1 MSPLNGLVK
10 ELKPKEKK
18 VQGETLSLKLK
29 DILNEVITGVGN
41 PVSFDL
47 TINKKIQQQQN
58 LAQQRKNKHE
68 TIQYSLF
75 LFSLQCEMFFLL
87 CSNNIIQNTFCEGN
101 TYTF

>member
-1 MSPLNGLVK
+1 MSPLNGLIK

-47 TINKKIQQQQN
+47 TINKKN
-58 LAQQRKNKHE
+58 LAIAKSSSTTE
-68 TIQYSLF
+68 
-75 LFSLQCEMFFLL
+75 E
-87 CSNNIIQNTFCEGN
+87 
-101 TYTF
+101 